1 MSDSEKLPQDSYTD
15 SVADK
20 SHSGRWI
27 GGKSLKYRFG
37 AVTDLPEFHQ
47 EEEMLNKETKEMEL
61 AEQEGDDKEE
71 NEKGS
76 ESSRPSVPYYKLFS
90 FADGLDY
97 VLMFFG
103 TVGACVHGAAIPVF
117 FIFFGKLI
125 DAFGSHAGD
134 PNAMAKEVAKYALY
148 FLYLGLAVMVSGWLE
163 VSCFMQS
170 GERQSG
176 RMRTLYLQAM
186 LNQDVGY
193 FDIDTSTGEIVSSI
207 SSDTALVQ
215 DAISEK
221 LGHYLHYMARFIA
234 GFAVGFSS
242 VWQLTLV
249 TLAVVPL
256 MAAAG
261 GTYAAIMIGLTSRS
275 QKAYAEAGRVAEEA
289 IAQIR
294 TVHSFVGEEKTV
306 DTYKVALQTSYTL
319 GKRGGMAKGV
329 GVGCTYGLLF
339 GAWALLLWYAS
350 ILVLHRVTNG
360 GQAFTTILNV
370 IISGI
375 SLGQAAPNL
384 TAFGKGKAAGFNI
397 LEMIKRKPAINVNLL
412 QGRILSQVEGHIE
425 LCDVMFS
432 YPSRPNVII
441 FQNFSLKI
449 PAGKM
454 VALVGG
460 SGSGKSTVISLIE
473 RFYDPISGKVMV
485 DGHDIKSLQLK
496 WLRGQIGL
504 VNQEPALFATSIRE
518 NILYGK
524 EDADLNAIHKAA
536 KAANAHSFIEQL
548 PNGYNTQVG
557 ERGVQLS
564 GGQKQRIAI
573 ARAMLKDPSILLLD
587 EATSALDAASEHLV
601 QEALDHLM
609 VGRTT
614 VVVAHRL
621 STICNADMIAVVKLG
636 KVVELGT
643 HDQLIGKGERG
654 EYFTLVKLQE
664 AAQNRPNS
672 EGTSFTR
679 YSSREM
685 SRNSHTSS
693 LSHSK
698 NLSFR
703 TPSMRSFAGE
713 SDLYPPVDYE
723 DRHTSS
729 RLPAPSMW
737 RLFKLNI
744 PEWPF
749 AALGTLGAIMA
760 GVETPLF
767 ALAIS
772 QILVT
777 FYNPDSTYLKH
788 EVRKVAF
795 IFAGA
800 SVATVFIYVLQHYF
814 FTLTG
819 ERLTVRVREKMF
831 SAILQNE
838 IGWFDLDENN
848 SSLLAARLATDAT
861 LVRAAVADRM
871 STITQNLALTVTA
884 FVIAFVLEWR
894 VTLVILA
901 TFPLLIGASVGE
913 QLFLKG
919 FGGNL
924 GKAYARSSMIAGE
937 AVSNIRTVAAFCAE
951 QKVIDLFSREL
962 DVPRQKLWFRG
973 QLTGLG
979 YGISQCCMYGSY
991 GFALWYASTL
1001 VKRQETNFGN
1011 VMKAFMVLIITA
1023 FGVAE
1028 TLAMAPDIVK
1038 GSQALAS
1045 VFAIMDRKTE
1055 IDPDEPGAEVVT
1067 DVKGAIELR
1076 HIVFS
1081 YPARPDA
1088 TVFQDLNLRVHAG
1101 RSLAVVGPSGSGK
1114 SSVIALIA
1122 RFYDPQSGLVL
1133 VDGKDIKKLN
1143 LRSLRQHIA
1152 LVQQEPALFATS
1164 IYENIKYGADD
1175 ALEAE
1180 VTEAAK
1186 AANAHTFISCLP
1198 QGYQTDVGERGLQL
1212 SGGQKQRVAIARA
1225 VLRNPAILLL
1235 DEATSALDAES
1246 EKVVQDALDRL
1257 MKGRTT
1263 VVVAHR
1269 LSTIRSAD
1277 SIAVLQGGQV
1287 VEHGSHNHLISKAGG
1302 MYAQLISLQ
1311 QSNRN
1316 AVRVAQK

>member
-1 MSDSEKLPQDSYTD
+1 MSEPEKLPDLYSDATTEKPQ
-15 SVADK
+15 
-20 SHSGRWI
+20 SGRWI
-27 GGKSLKYRFG
+27 GGKSLKYKAG
-37 AVTDLPEFHQ
+37 AVSDVAGFAQ
-47 EEEMLNKETKEMEL
+47 EEEMLNKLEAKDLEMAEL
-61 AEQEGDDKEE
+61 GGVKRPDDGEE
-71 NEKGS
+71 KSS
-76 ESSRPSVPYYKLFS
+76 EPRPSVPLYKLFS
-90 FADGLDY
+90 FADSLDY
-97 VLMFFG
+97 VLMFLG
-103 TVGACVHGAAIPVF
+103 TLGACVHGAAIPVF

-125 DAFGSHAGD
+125 DAFGAHVSD
-134 PNAMAKEVAKYALY
+134 PNAMGREVAKYAMN
-148 FLYLGLAVMVSGWLE
+148 FFYLGLAVMGSGWLE
-163 VSCFMQS
+163 VSCWMQT

-176 RMRTLYLQAM
+176 RMRTQYLQAM

-221 LGHYLHYMARFIA
+221 MGHYLHYMARFIA

-256 MAAAG
+256 IAAAG
-261 GTYAAIMIGLTSRS
+261 GTYAAIMIGLTGKS
-275 QKAYAEAGRVAEEA
+275 QKAYAEAGKIAEEA

-294 TVHSFVGEEKTV
+294 TVYAFAGEKKAIGN
-306 DTYKVALQTSYTL
+306 YRAALQTSYKL
-319 GKRGGMAKGV
+319 GKRGGMAKGL

-350 ILVLHRVTNG
+350 ILVIHKVTNG

-384 TAFGKGKAAGFNI
+384 TAFGKGKAAGYNI
-397 LEMIKRKPAINVNLL
+397 LEMIKRKPAINVNMY
-412 QGRILSQVEGHIE
+412 QGQILSRVEGHIE
-425 LCDVMFS
+425 LCDVTFS
-432 YPSRPNVII
+432 YPSRPNVVI

-449 PAGKM
+449 SAGKT

-460 SGSGKSTVISLIE
+460 SGSGKSTVVSLIE
-473 RFYDPISGKVMV
+473 RFYDPTSGKICV
-485 DGHDIKSLQLK
+485 DGHDIRSLQLK
-496 WLRGQIGL
+496 WLRAQIGL
-504 VNQEPALFATSIRE
+504 VNQEPALFATSILE

-524 EDADLNAIHKAA
+524 EGADMNAVHKAA

-548 PNGYNTQVG
+548 PNGYDTQVG

-573 ARAMLKDPSILLLD
+573 ARAMLKNPSILLLD
-587 EATSALDAASEHLV
+587 EATSALDAASERLV

-636 KVVELGT
+636 KVVETGT
-643 HDQLIGKGERG
+643 HDQLMSKGERG

-664 AAQNRPNS
+664 AAMNRPCA
-672 EGTSFTR
+672 EGQSSTR
-679 YSSREM
+679 H
-685 SRNSHTSS
+685 SRNSYTS
-693 LSHSK
+693 SHSK
-698 NLSFR
+698 NMSFR
-703 TPSMRSFAGE
+703 TSTSLHSFPGE
-713 SDLYPPVDYE
+713 SDLYPPVDLE
-723 DRHTSS
+723 DRYLRSS
-729 RLPAPSMW
+729 LPAPSMW
-737 RLFKLNI
+737 RLLKLNL
-744 PEWPF
+744 PEWPY
-749 AALGTLGAIMA
+749 AVLGSLGAIMA

-772 QILVT
+772 QILVS
-777 FYNPDSTYLKH
+777 FYNPDIAHLKH

-795 IFAGA
+795 IFSAA
-800 SVATVFIYVLQHYF
+800 TIATVLIYVLQHYF
-814 FTLTG
+814 FTLAG

-838 IGWFDLDENN
+838 VGWFDLDENN
-848 SSLLAARLATDAT
+848 SSLLASQLATDTT
-861 LVRAAVADRM
+861 LVRAAVADRL
-871 STITQNLALTVTA
+871 STITQNMALTVTA
-884 FVIAFVLEWR
+884 FAIAFFLEWR
-894 VTLVILA
+894 VTLVIIA

-924 GKAYARSSMIAGE
+924 GKAYGRASMVAGE

-951 QKVIDLFSREL
+951 EKVLELFTREL
-962 DVPRQKLWFRG
+962 NVPKKQLWLRG
-973 QLTGLG
+973 QLTGVG
-979 YGISQCCMYGSY
+979 YGISQCCMYCSY
-991 GFALWYASTL
+991 GLALWYASTL
-1001 VKRQETNFGN
+1001 VKKQETNFGN
-1011 VMKAFMVLIITA
+1011 VMKAFMVLILTA

-1038 GSQALAS
+1038 GSQALSS
-1045 VFAIMDRKTE
+1045 VFAIIDRRTE
-1055 IDPDEPGAEVVT
+1055 IDPDDPDAEVVT
-1067 DVKGAIELR
+1067 EVKGAVELR

-1081 YPARPDA
+1081 YPSRPDA
-1088 TVFQDLNLRVHAG
+1088 HVFQDLSLRVHAG

-1122 RFYDPQSGLVL
+1122 RFYDPQAGVVF
-1133 VDGKDIKKLN
+1133 VDGKDIKKFN

-1175 ALEAE
+1175 ATESDII
-1180 VTEAAK
+1180 EAAK
-1186 AANAHTFISCLP
+1186 AANAHNFICGLP

-1225 VLRNPAILLL
+1225 VLKDPSILLL

-1246 EKVVQDALDRL
+1246 EKVVQDALDWL

-1269 LSTIRSAD
+1269 LSTIRGAD

-1287 VEHGSHNHLISKAGG
+1287 VEHGSHSHLISKAGG

-1311 QSNRN
+1311 QHGNRN
-1316 AVRVAQK
+1316 PRR